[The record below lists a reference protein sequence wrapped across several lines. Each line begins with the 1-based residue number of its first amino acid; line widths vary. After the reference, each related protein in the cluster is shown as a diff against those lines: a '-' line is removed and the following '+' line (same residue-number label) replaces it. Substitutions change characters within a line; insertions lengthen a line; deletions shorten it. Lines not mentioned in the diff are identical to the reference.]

1 MHLLLI
7 LALTWTLLSVPV
19 GLMIGRAMRI
29 ADRRDAEATRPS
41 SLVPDFIP
49 DEVLASVAAGRRDAA

>member
-19 GLMIGRAMRI
+19 GLVIGRAMRI
-29 ADRRDAEATRPS
+29 ADRREAELSRS
-41 SLVPDFIP
+41 SSPVPDFIP
-49 DEVLASVAAGRRDAA
+49 DEVLASVAAARRDAA